1 MREVDASWKRAI
13 EVVDLLAA
21 CDRENNRQLNEL
33 ENKLFD
39 TKAYIEEITEI
50 IKIQKERTEQL
61 TATDIDCTVD
71 DIECNTDEIEGF
83 LDNAFS
89 QIENLKENIKQ
100 LKRGV

>member
-50 IKIQKERTEQL
+50 VNIQKQRSEQL

-71 DIECNTDEIEGF
+71 DIECNTDEIEGC
-83 LDNAFS
+83 LYNAFS
-89 QIENLKENIKQ
+89 QIENLKDN
-100 LKRGV
+100 LKRLKKGE

>member
-61 TATDIDCTVD
+61 TATDIDCAVDDMECKVD
-71 DIECNTDEIEGF
+71 DIQCN
-83 LDNAFS
+83 LDFAL
-89 QIENLKENIKQ
+89 EELDKLKEDIKQ
-100 LKRGV
+100 LKGGV

>member
-50 IKIQKERTEQL
+50 VKLQKERSEQA
-61 TATDIDCTVD
+61 TATDMDCTVD
-71 DIECNTDEIEGF
+71 DIIC
-83 LDNAFS
+83 
-89 QIENLKENIKQ
+89 
-100 LKRGV
+100 

>member
-50 IKIQKERTEQL
+50 IKIQKERSEQL

-71 DIECNTDEIEGF
+71 DIECNTDEIEGC

-100 LKRGV
+100 LKGGV